1 MSIAT
6 WIIVGL
12 VAGFLASKLVI
23 RSGEGLLR
31 DLGLGIGGAVLAGLL
46 FHALASP
53 QATELDVF
61 GLIVTLAGASAVLV
75 VYHMLFPHVRQG

>member
-53 QATELDVF
+53 EATGLDVF

>member
-1 MSIAT
+1 MSIET

-12 VAGFLASKLVI
+12 VAGFLASKVII

-46 FHALASP
+46 FRALTS
-53 QATELDVF
+53 QEATGLDVF
-61 GLIVTLAGASAVLV
+61 GLIVTLVGASAVLV
-75 VYHMLFPHVRQG
+75 VYHTFFPHVRQG

>member
-1 MSIAT
+1 MSIET

-12 VAGFLASKLVI
+12 VTGFLTSKLII

-31 DLGLGIGGAVLAGLL
+31 DLGLGIGGAVIAGALFGVLAAPEVTG
-46 FHALASP
+46 
-53 QATELDVF
+53 LDVF

-75 VYHMLFPHVRQG
+75 VYHTLFPHVRQG

>member
-1 MSIAT
+1 MET

-12 VAGFLASKLVI
+12 AAGFLASKLVI

-31 DLGLGIGGAVLAGLL
+31 DLGLGIGGAVLAGWL
-46 FHALASP
+46 FGHLAAP
-53 QATELDVF
+53 EATGLDVF

-75 VYHMLFPHVRQG
+75 VYHTFFPHVRQG

>member
-1 MSIAT
+1 MSIET

-31 DLGLGIGGAVLAGLL
+31 DLGLGIGGAVLAGSL
-46 FHALASP
+46 FRVLTSSEAAG
-53 QATELDVF
+53 LDVF
-61 GLIVTLAGASAVLV
+61 GLIVTVVGASAVLV
-75 VYHMLFPHVRQG
+75 VYHTLFPHVRPG